1 MARLL
6 DIGAAAYGKY
16 ETRSLLPHQL
26 VRRFAAA
33 TGVELGELFQPYCEN
48 PSDNRP
54 ATDNKFK
61 LKAARRAATQALR
74 DWFAIEV
81 ALLDKAERSG
91 APGLLEFS
99 RRALPLG
106 VHPR

>member
-1 MARLL
+1 M
-6 DIGAAAYGKY
+6 
-16 ETRSLLPHQL
+16 PHHL

-33 TGVELGELFQPYCEN
+33 TGVELDELFPPCCEN
-48 PSDNRP
+48 SSDDRP
-54 ATDNKFK
+54 APDNKFK

-74 DWFAIEV
+74 DWLAIEV

-99 RRALPLG
+99 RRALPPG